1 MIEEVASSAAGV
13 GSDPETPGFRRVPR
27 TGVIYV
33 MHRAAAAGHGRDG
46 RAWYNLGQGSPEVG
60 TLPGAPPRRD
70 RIHIDPRRQT
80 YAPVDGIDEL
90 RDRVAN
96 LYNFLYR
103 RNRRSRYTR
112 ENVSIAPGGRP
123 AMTRIA
129 AAMGEMNLGHF
140 IPDYTAYEE
149 LLTAFKG
156 FIPIPILLDAAHGY
170 RASRRL
176 LEKEIVGRGLSA
188 LWCSNPCNPT
198 GQLVEGEALG
208 EWIEAARDNDCTFI
222 LDEFYS
228 HYIYT
233 PAPDNRADGGDPAQD
248 AGLAGAP
255 FHGRRPGP
263 QRRSE
268 DNRREVAD
276 SARMVSAAAHVEDV
290 NSDPIILVDG
300 LTKNWRYPG
309 WRVAWIVGP
318 RTVIDRVTSAG
329 SFLDGG
335 GNHPFQE
342 AAVPLLEPDL
352 VLRETRAI
360 QTEFTRKRRFLVD
373 RLRGL
378 GIQVE
383 HEPAGAFYVWGNLAD
398 LPAPLDDGI
407 EFFKALL
414 QVQVITVPGV
424 FFDVNPG
431 QRRRN
436 ARYHSYCRLSF
447 GPSMETLERG
457 TERIEKLIRAHS

>member
-1 MIEEVASSAAGV
+1 M
-13 GSDPETPGFRRVPR
+13 PGFRRVPR

-46 RAWYNLGQGSPEVG
+46 RTWYNLGQGSPDVG
-60 TLPGAPPRRD
+60 SMPGAPPRRD
-70 RIHIDPRRQT
+70 ELHIDPRRQT
-80 YAPVDGIDEL
+80 YAPVDGTCEL
-90 RDRVAN
+90 RDRVAE

-103 RNRRSRYTR
+103 RNKRSRYSR

-149 LLTAFKG
+149 LLSAFKG

-176 LEKEIVGRGLSA
+176 LLKEIVGRGLSA

-198 GQLVEGEALG
+198 GQLVEGEALA
-208 EWIEAARDNDCTFI
+208 EWVEVARDNDCTFI

-233 PAPDNRADGGDPAQD
+233 PAPDDCSEIADT
-248 AGLAGAP
+248 
-255 FHGRRPGP
+255 
-263 QRRSE
+263 
-268 DNRREVAD
+268 
-276 SARMVSAAAHVEDV
+276 ARMVSAAAHVEDV

-309 WRVAWIVGP
+309 WRVSWIVGP

-342 AAVPLLEPDL
+342 AAVPLLEPEL
-352 VLRETRAI
+352 VLQETTGDPDRVRPQAPLSHRPPTRSRNSGRARTPGRLLRVGQPRGFARPPQRRHRVLQGAAPGPGDHRARRVLRRESRPAAPQRPLPQLLPAQLRPLDGDPGTRRRADREADPRPPLSGS
-360 QTEFTRKRRFLVD
+360 TADPRPLLRDSGEADETAEFR
-373 RLRGL
+373 RLRL
-378 GIQVE
+378 GDG
-383 HEPAGAFYVWGNLAD
+383 PGSLGAQS
-398 LPAPLDDGI
+398 
-407 EFFKALL
+407 E
-414 QVQVITVPGV
+414 
-424 FFDVNPG
+424 
-431 QRRRN
+431 
-436 ARYHSYCRLSF
+436 
-447 GPSMETLERG
+447 
-457 TERIEKLIRAHS
+457 

>member
-1 MIEEVASSAAGV
+1 M
-13 GSDPETPGFRRVPR
+13 PGFRRVPR

-46 RAWYNLGQGSPEVG
+46 RTWYNLGQGSPDVG
-60 TLPGAPPRRD
+60 SLPGAPPRRD
-70 RIHIDPRRQT
+70 ELHIDPRRQT
-80 YAPVDGIDEL
+80 YAPVDGTCEL
-90 RDRVAN
+90 RDRVAE

-103 RNRRSRYTR
+103 RNKRSRYPR

-140 IPDYTAYEE
+140 IPD
-149 LLTAFKG
+149 
-156 FIPIPILLDAAHGY
+156 
-170 RASRRL
+170 
-176 LEKEIVGRGLSA
+176 
-188 LWCSNPCNPT
+188 
-198 GQLVEGEALG
+198 
-208 EWIEAARDNDCTFI
+208 CTFI

-233 PAPDNRADGGDPAQD
+233 PAPDDCSEIADT
-248 AGLAGAP
+248 
-255 FHGRRPGP
+255 
-263 QRRSE
+263 
-268 DNRREVAD
+268 
-276 SARMVSAAAHVEDV
+276 ARMVSAAAHVEDV

-309 WRVAWIVGP
+309 WRVSWIVGP

-342 AAVPLLEPDL
+342 AAVPLLEPEL
-352 VLRETRAI
+352 VLQETRAI
-360 QTEFTRKRRFLVD
+360 QIEFTRKRRFLID

-378 GIQVE
+378 GIVVE
-383 HEPAGAFYVWGNLAD
+383 HEPQGAFYVWGNLAG
-398 LPAPLDDGI
+398 LPAPLNDGI

-436 ARYHSYCRLSF
+436 ARYHSYSRLSF
-447 GPSMETLERG
+447 GPSMEALERG
-457 TERIEKLIRAHS
+457 AERIEKLIRAHP

>member
-1 MIEEVASSAAGV
+1 MIEQVAAPTTGV
-13 GSDPETPGFRRVPR
+13 DPGPETPGFRRVPR

-33 MHRAAAAGHGRDG
+33 MHRAAAAGHGGDG
-46 RAWYNLGQGSPEVG
+46 RTWYNLGQGSPEVG
-60 TLPGAPPRRD
+60 PLPGAPPRRD
-70 RIHIDPRRQT
+70 ELHIDPRRQT

-90 RDRVAN
+90 RDRVAE

-103 RNRRSRYTR
+103 RDKRSQYTR

-149 LLTAFKG
+149 ILTAFKG

-198 GQLVEGEALG
+198 GQLVEGDLLA
-208 EWIEAARDNDCTFI
+208 EWVDVARDNECTFI

-233 PAPDNRADGGDPAQD
+233 PAPDACTR
-248 AGLAGAP
+248 
-255 FHGRRPGP
+255 
-263 QRRSE
+263 
-268 DNRREVAD
+268 VAD
-276 SARMVSAAAHVEDV
+276 SARTVSAAAHVDDV
-290 NSDPIILVDG
+290 NRDPVILVDG

-309 WRVAWIVGP
+309 WRVSWIVGP
-318 RTVIDRVTSAG
+318 VSVIDRVTSAG

-342 AAVPLLEPDL
+342 AAVPLLEPEL
-352 VLRETRAI
+352 VLRETQAI
-360 QTEFTRKRRFLVD
+360 QTAFARKRRFLID

-378 GIQVE
+378 GIEVE
-383 HEPAGAFYVWGNLAD
+383 HEPQGAFYVWGNLAG
-398 LPAPLDDGI
+398 LPAPLSDGI

-431 QRRRN
+431 RRRRN
-436 ARYHSYCRLSF
+436 ARYHSYCRVSF

-457 TERIEKLIRAHS
+457 TERIEKLIRSHS

>member
-1 MIEEVASSAAGV
+1 MIEEVTPTVTGTVA
-13 GSDPETPGFRRVPR
+13 DPETPGFRRVPR

-33 MHRAAAAGHGRDG
+33 MHRAAAAGHGADG
-46 RAWYNLGQGSPEVG
+46 RTWYNLGQGSPEVG
-60 TLPGAPPRRD
+60 PLPGAPPRRD
-70 RIHIDPRRQT
+70 ELHIDPRRQT

-90 RDRVAN
+90 RERVAD

-103 RNRRSRYTR
+103 RDKSSQYTR

-198 GQLVEGEALG
+198 GQLVEGDLLA
-208 EWIEAARDNDCTFI
+208 EWVGVARDNACTFI

-233 PAPDNRADGGDPAQD
+233 PAPDSCTQIADT
-248 AGLAGAP
+248 
-255 FHGRRPGP
+255 
-263 QRRSE
+263 
-268 DNRREVAD
+268 
-276 SARMVSAAAHVEDV
+276 ARMVSAAAHVDDV
-290 NSDPIILVDG
+290 NRDPVILVDG

-309 WRVAWIVGP
+309 WRVSWIVGP
-318 RTVIDRVTSAG
+318 VSVIDRVTSAG

-342 AAVPLLEPDL
+342 AAVPLLEPEL
-352 VLRETRAI
+352 VLQETRAI
-360 QTEFTRKRRFLVD
+360 QTEFARKRRFLVD

-378 GIQVE
+378 GIKVE
-383 HEPAGAFYVWGNLAD
+383 HEPSGAFYVWGNLAG
-398 LPAPLDDGI
+398 LPAPLNDGI

-457 TERIEKLIRAHS
+457 MERIEKLIRAHS

>member
-1 MIEEVASSAAGV
+1 MIEELLPTTVGV
-13 GSDPETPGFRRVPR
+13 DPGPETFGFRPVPR

-33 MHRAAAAGHGRDG
+33 MHRAAAAGHGSDG
-46 RAWYNLGQGSPEVG
+46 LTWYNLGQGSPEVG
-60 TLPGAPPRRD
+60 SLPGAPPRRD
-70 RIHIDPRRQT
+70 QLHIDPRRQT
-80 YAPVDGIDEL
+80 YAPVDGTCEL
-90 RDRVAN
+90 RDRVAE

-103 RNRRSRYTR
+103 RNKRSQYSR

-149 LLTAFKG
+149 LLSAFKG

-170 RASRRL
+170 TASRRL
-176 LEKEIVGRGLSA
+176 LQKEIVGRGLSA
-188 LWCSNPCNPT
+188 VWCSNPCNPT
-198 GQLVEGEALG
+198 GQLVEGEALA
-208 EWIEAARDNDCTFI
+208 EWVEVARDNACTFI

-233 PAPDNRADGGDPAQD
+233 PAPGDCTEMADT
-248 AGLAGAP
+248 
-255 FHGRRPGP
+255 
-263 QRRSE
+263 
-268 DNRREVAD
+268 
-276 SARMVSAAAHVEDV
+276 ARMVSAAAHVEDV
-290 NSDPIILVDG
+290 NGDPIILVDG

-309 WRVAWIVGP
+309 WRVSWIVGP

-342 AAVPLLEPDL
+342 AAVPLLEPEL
-352 VLRETRAI
+352 VLQETRAI
-360 QTEFTRKRRFLVD
+360 QAEFTPKRRFLID

-378 GIQVE
+378 GIEVE
-383 HEPAGAFYVWGNLAD
+383 HEPQGAFYVWGNLAG
-398 LPAPLDDGI
+398 LPAPLNDGI

-436 ARYHSYCRLSF
+436 ARYHSYSRLSF
-447 GPSMETLERG
+447 GPSMETLELG
-457 TERIEKLIRAHS
+457 AERIEKLIRSHS

>member
-1 MIEEVASSAAGV
+1 MIEEAATPLAGTV
-13 GSDPETPGFRRVPR
+13 TGPETPGFRRVPR

-33 MHRAAAAGHGRDG
+33 MHRAAAAGHGSDG
-46 RAWYNLGQGSPEVG
+46 RTWYNLGQGSPEVG
-60 TLPGAPPRRD
+60 SLPGAPPRRD
-70 RIHIDPRRQT
+70 ELHIDPRRQT

-90 RDRVAN
+90 RERVAE

-103 RNRRSRYTR
+103 RDRGSRYTR

-198 GQLVEGEALG
+198 GQLVEGDLLA
-208 EWIEAARDNDCTFI
+208 EWVGVARDNACTFI

-233 PAPDNRADGGDPAQD
+233 PAPESCPQIGDT
-248 AGLAGAP
+248 
-255 FHGRRPGP
+255 
-263 QRRSE
+263 E
-268 DNRREVAD
+268 
-276 SARMVSAAAHVEDV
+276 RMVSAAAHVEDV
-290 NSDPIILVDG
+290 NRDPVILVDG

-309 WRVAWIVGP
+309 WRVSWIVGP
-318 RTVIDRVTSAG
+318 VNVIDRVTSAG

-342 AAVPLLEPDL
+342 AALPLLEPEL

-360 QTEFTRKRRFLVD
+360 QSEFARKRRFLVD

-378 GIQVE
+378 GIEVE
-383 HEPAGAFYVWGNLAD
+383 HEPSGAFYVWGNLAE
-398 LPAPLDDGI
+398 LPPPLNDGI

-414 QVQVITVPGV
+414 DVQVITVPGV

-447 GPSMETLERG
+447 GPSMEILERG
-457 TERIEKLIRAHS
+457 TERIEKLVRAHS

>member
-1 MIEEVASSAAGV
+1 MTNTAPDSTSGV
-13 GSDPETPGFRRVPR
+13 LGGPETPGFRRVPR

-33 MHRAAAAGHGRDG
+33 MHRAAAAGHGADG
-46 RAWYNLGQGSPEVG
+46 RTWYNLGQGSPEVG
-60 TLPGAPPRRD
+60 PLPGAPPRRD
-70 RIHIDPRRQT
+70 ELHIDPRRQT

-90 RDRVAN
+90 RERVAD

-103 RNRRSRYTR
+103 RDKRSQYTR

-198 GQLVEGEALG
+198 GQLVEGDLLA
-208 EWIEAARDNDCTFI
+208 EWVGVARDNACTFI

-233 PAPDNRADGGDPAQD
+233 PAPDSCTQIADT
-248 AGLAGAP
+248 
-255 FHGRRPGP
+255 
-263 QRRSE
+263 
-268 DNRREVAD
+268 
-276 SARMVSAAAHVEDV
+276 ARMVSAAAHVDDV
-290 NSDPIILVDG
+290 NRDPVILVDG

-309 WRVAWIVGP
+309 WRVSWIVGP
-318 RTVIDRVTSAG
+318 VSVIDRVTSAG

-342 AAVPLLEPDL
+342 AAVPLLEPEL
-352 VLRETRAI
+352 VLQETQAI
-360 QTEFTRKRRFLVD
+360 QTEFARKRRFLVD
-373 RLRGL
+373 RLRAL
-378 GIQVE
+378 GIEVE
-383 HEPAGAFYVWGNLAD
+383 HEPSGAFYVWGNLAG
-398 LPAPLDDGI
+398 LPAPLNDGI

-457 TERIEKLIRAHS
+457 MEQIEKLIRAHS

>member
-1 MIEEVASSAAGV
+1 MIEEVAPSPARIDPG
-13 GSDPETPGFRRVPR
+13 PETPGFRRVPR

-33 MHRAAAAGHGRDG
+33 MHRAAAAGHGSDG
-46 RAWYNLGQGSPEVG
+46 LTWYNLGQGSPEVG
-60 TLPGAPPRRD
+60 SLPGAPPRRD
-70 RIHIDPRRQT
+70 QLHIDPRRQT
-80 YAPVDGIDEL
+80 YAPVDGTCEL
-90 RDRVAN
+90 RDRVAE

-103 RNRRSRYTR
+103 RNKRSQYSR

-149 LLTAFKG
+149 LLSAFKG

-176 LEKEIVGRGLSA
+176 LLKEIVGRGLSA

-198 GQLVEGEALG
+198 GQLVEGEALA
-208 EWIEAARDNDCTFI
+208 EWAEVARDNACTFI

-233 PAPDNRADGGDPAQD
+233 PAPDDCREIADT
-248 AGLAGAP
+248 
-255 FHGRRPGP
+255 
-263 QRRSE
+263 
-268 DNRREVAD
+268 
-276 SARMVSAAAHVEDV
+276 ARMVSAAAHVEDV

-309 WRVAWIVGP
+309 WRVSWIVGP

-342 AAVPLLEPDL
+342 VAVPLLEPEL
-352 VLRETRAI
+352 VLQEARAI
-360 QTEFTRKRRFLVD
+360 KNEFTRKRRFLID

-378 GIQVE
+378 GIEVE
-383 HEPAGAFYVWGNLAD
+383 HEPQGAFYVWGNLEG
-398 LPAPLDDGI
+398 LPAPLNDGI

-436 ARYHSYCRLSF
+436 ARYHSYSRLSF

-457 TERIEKLIRAHS
+457 AERIEKLIRSHS

>member
-1 MIEEVASSAAGV
+1 MTETAPDPTSGV
-13 GSDPETPGFRRVPR
+13 LGGPETPGFRRVPR

-33 MHRAAAAGHGRDG
+33 MHRAAAAGHGADG
-46 RAWYNLGQGSPEVG
+46 RTWYNLGQGSPEVG
-60 TLPGAPPRRD
+60 PLPGAPPRRD
-70 RIHIDPRRQT
+70 ELHIDPRRQT

-90 RDRVAN
+90 RERVAD

-103 RNRRSRYTR
+103 RDKRSQYTR

-198 GQLVEGEALG
+198 GQLVEGDLLA
-208 EWIEAARDNDCTFI
+208 EWVGVARDNACTFI

-233 PAPDNRADGGDPAQD
+233 PAPDSCTQIADT
-248 AGLAGAP
+248 
-255 FHGRRPGP
+255 
-263 QRRSE
+263 
-268 DNRREVAD
+268 
-276 SARMVSAAAHVEDV
+276 ARMVSAAAHVDDV
-290 NSDPIILVDG
+290 NRDPVILVDG

-309 WRVAWIVGP
+309 WRVSWIVGP
-318 RTVIDRVTSAG
+318 VSVIDRVTSAG

-342 AAVPLLEPDL
+342 AAVPLLEPEL
-352 VLRETRAI
+352 VLQETQAI
-360 QTEFTRKRRFLVD
+360 QTEFARKRRFLVD
-373 RLRGL
+373 RLRAL
-378 GIQVE
+378 GIEVE
-383 HEPAGAFYVWGNLAD
+383 HEPSGAFYVWGNLAG
-398 LPAPLDDGI
+398 LPAPLNDGI

-457 TERIEKLIRAHS
+457 MEQIEKLIRAHS

>member
-1 MIEEVASSAAGV
+1 MIEEVTPTATGAVAH
-13 GSDPETPGFRRVPR
+13 PETPGFRRVPR

-33 MHRAAAAGHGRDG
+33 MHRAAAAGHGADG

-60 TLPGAPPRRD
+60 PLPGAPPRRD
-70 RIHIDPRRQT
+70 ELHIDPRRQT

-90 RDRVAN
+90 RERVAD

-103 RNRRSRYTR
+103 RDKRSQYTR

-198 GQLVEGEALG
+198 GQLVEGDLLA
-208 EWIEAARDNDCTFI
+208 EWVGVARDNACTFI

-233 PAPDNRADGGDPAQD
+233 PAP
-248 AGLAGAP
+248 
-255 FHGRRPGP
+255 P
-263 QRRSE
+263 QTPEQIS
-268 DNRREVAD
+268 DT
-276 SARMVSAAAHVEDV
+276 ARMVSAAAHVDDV
-290 NSDPIILVDG
+290 NRDPVILVDG

-318 RTVIDRVTSAG
+318 VSVIDRVTSAG

-342 AAVPLLEPDL
+342 AAVPLLEPEL

-360 QTEFTRKRRFLVD
+360 QTEFARKRRFLVD
-373 RLRGL
+373 RLRAL
-378 GIQVE
+378 GIEVE
-383 HEPAGAFYVWGNLAD
+383 HEPAGAFYVWGNLD
-398 LPAPLDDGI
+398 GLPAPLNDGI

-457 TERIEKLIRAHS
+457 MERIEKLIRAHA

>member
-1 MIEEVASSAAGV
+1 MIEEVLPTVTGV
-13 GSDPETPGFRRVPR
+13 DPGPETPGFRRVPR

-33 MHRAAAAGHGRDG
+33 MHRAAAAGHGSDG
-46 RAWYNLGQGSPEVG
+46 RTWYNLGQGSPEVDD
-60 TLPGAPPRRD
+60 LPGAPPRRNEL
-70 RIHIDPRRQT
+70 HIDPRRQT

-90 RDRVAN
+90 RDRVAE

-103 RNRRSRYTR
+103 RNKRSQYSR

-198 GQLVEGEALG
+198 GQLVEGDLLA
-208 EWIEAARDNDCTFI
+208 EWVGVARDNACTFI

-233 PAPDNRADGGDPAQD
+233 PAP
-248 AGLAGAP
+248 
-255 FHGRRPGP
+255 P
-263 QRRSE
+263 QNSE
-268 DNRREVAD
+268 QVAD
-276 SARMVSAAAHVEDV
+276 TARMVSAAAHVDDV
-290 NSDPIILVDG
+290 NRDPVILVDG

-309 WRVAWIVGP
+309 WRVSWIVGP
-318 RTVIDRVTSAG
+318 VSVIDRVTSAG

-342 AAVPLLEPDL
+342 AAVPLLEPEL
-352 VLRETRAI
+352 VLQETQAI
-360 QTEFTRKRRFLVD
+360 QTEFAGKRRFLVD

-378 GIQVE
+378 GIEVE
-383 HEPAGAFYVWGNLAD
+383 HEPSGAFYVWGNLAG
-398 LPAPLDDGI
+398 LPAPLNDGI

-457 TERIEKLIRAHS
+457 MERIEKLIRAHS

>member
-1 MIEEVASSAAGV
+1 MTNTAPDSTSGV
-13 GSDPETPGFRRVPR
+13 LGGPETPGFRRVPR

-33 MHRAAAAGHGRDG
+33 MHRAAAAGHGADG
-46 RAWYNLGQGSPEVG
+46 RTWYNLGQGSPEVG
-60 TLPGAPPRRD
+60 PLPGAPPRRD
-70 RIHIDPRRQT
+70 ELHIDPRRQT

-90 RDRVAN
+90 RERVAD

-103 RNRRSRYTR
+103 RDKRSQYTR

-198 GQLVEGEALG
+198 GQLVEGDLLA
-208 EWIEAARDNDCTFI
+208 EWVGVARDNACTFI

-233 PAPDNRADGGDPAQD
+233 PAPDSCTQIADT
-248 AGLAGAP
+248 
-255 FHGRRPGP
+255 
-263 QRRSE
+263 
-268 DNRREVAD
+268 
-276 SARMVSAAAHVEDV
+276 ARMVSAAAHVDDV
-290 NSDPIILVDG
+290 NRDPVILVDG

-309 WRVAWIVGP
+309 WRVSWIVGP
-318 RTVIDRVTSAG
+318 VSVIDRVTSAG

-342 AAVPLLEPDL
+342 AAVPLLEPEL
-352 VLRETRAI
+352 VLQETQAI
-360 QTEFTRKRRFLVD
+360 QTEFARKRRFLVD
-373 RLRGL
+373 RLRAL
-378 GIQVE
+378 GIEVE
-383 HEPAGAFYVWGNLAD
+383 HEPSGAFYVWGNLAG
-398 LPAPLDDGI
+398 LPTPLNDGI

-457 TERIEKLIRAHS
+457 MEQIEKLIRAHS

>member
-1 MIEEVASSAAGV
+1 MIEELLPAAAGV
-13 GSDPETPGFRRVPR
+13 DPGPETPGFRRVPR

-46 RAWYNLGQGSPEVG
+46 RTWYNLGQGSPEVG
-60 TLPGAPPRRD
+60 PLPGAPPRRD
-70 RIHIDPRRQT
+70 QLHIDPRRQT

-90 RDRVAN
+90 RDRVAE

-103 RNRRSRYTR
+103 RNKRSQYSR

-129 AAMGEMNLGHF
+129 AAMGDMNLGHF

-149 LLTAFKG
+149 LLAAFKG

-170 RASRRL
+170 TASRRL
-176 LEKEIVGRGLSA
+176 LQKEIVGRGLSA

-198 GQLVEGEALG
+198 GQLVEGEALA
-208 EWIEAARDNDCTFI
+208 EWAEVARDNACTLI

-228 HYIYT
+228 HYVYT
-233 PAPDNRADGGDPAQD
+233 PAPDDCSEIADT
-248 AGLAGAP
+248 
-255 FHGRRPGP
+255 
-263 QRRSE
+263 
-268 DNRREVAD
+268 
-276 SARMVSAAAHVEDV
+276 ARMVSAAAHVEDV

-309 WRVAWIVGP
+309 WRVSWIVGP

-342 AAVPLLEPDL
+342 AAVPLLEPEL
-352 VLRETRAI
+352 VLQETWAI
-360 QTEFTRKRRFLVD
+360 QTEFTRKRRFLID

-378 GIQVE
+378 GIAVE
-383 HEPAGAFYVWGNLAD
+383 HEPQGAFYVWGNLD
-398 LPAPLDDGI
+398 NLPPPLNDGI

-436 ARYHSYCRLSF
+436 ARYHSYSRLSF
-447 GPSMETLERG
+447 GPAMETLERG

>member
-1 MIEEVASSAAGV
+1 MIEELAAS
-13 GSDPETPGFRRVPR
+13 GSDAGAEAPGFRRVPR

-33 MHRAAAAGHGRDG
+33 MHRAALAGHGRDG
-46 RAWYNLGQGSPEVG
+46 RAWYNLGQGSPEVSS
-60 TLPGAPPRRD
+60 LPGAPPRRE
-70 RIHIDPRRQT
+70 RLEIDPKRQG

-90 RDRVAN
+90 RDRAAE
-96 LYNFLYR
+96 LYNVLYR
-103 RNRRSRYTR
+103 RGRSSLYTR
-112 ENVSIAPGGRP
+112 DNVSIAPGGRP

-188 LWCSNPCNPT
+188 VWCSNPCNPT
-198 GQLVEGEALG
+198 GQVVEGQQLA
-208 EWIEAARDNDCTFI
+208 EWVDVARANACTFI

-233 PAPDNRADGGDPAQD
+233 PPPSECPQVGDA
-248 AGLAGAP
+248 
-255 FHGRRPGP
+255 
-263 QRRSE
+263 E
-268 DNRREVAD
+268 
-276 SARMVSAAAHVEDV
+276 RMVSAAAHVEDV
-290 NSDPIILVDG
+290 NRDPVILVDG

-309 WRVAWIVGP
+309 WRVSWIVGP
-318 RTVIDRVTSAG
+318 ESVIDRVTSAG

-342 AAVPLLEPDL
+342 AALPLLDPDL
-352 VLRETRAI
+352 VLQETRAI
-360 QTEFTRKRRFLVD
+360 QATFARKRRFLVD
-373 RLRGL
+373 RLQAL
-378 GIQVE
+378 GVEVE
-383 HEPAGAFYVWGNLAD
+383 HEPGGAFYVWGNLAG
-398 LPAPLDDGI
+398 LPPPLNDGLA
-407 EFFKALL
+407 FFKALL
-414 QVQVITVPGV
+414 EVQVITVPGI

-431 QRRRN
+431 QRRRK
-436 ARYHSYCRLSF
+436 ARYHSHIRLSF
-447 GPSMETLERG
+447 GPSMETLEAGMDRME
-457 TERIEKLIRAHS
+457 TLIRRHSRHSVQRSH